1 MFFSS
6 TLRNFEIRA
15 NVRTFVPVCY
25 VGISTKWIARWG
37 MLHSLTVT
45 NQKCSARKSSS
56 LSSEAIIQFCK
67 RKGTILTMV
76 TMPTP
81 IKGFQQ
87 PPPPLLLAASSS
99 ISMVLGIG
107 GGGGAVNNQ
116 QQQQPSSLSLSW
128 NCTCGKQWPSKQ
140 KRCGNTKCQK
150 VTLCNFV

>member
-1 MFFSS
+1 M
-6 TLRNFEIRA
+6 
-15 NVRTFVPVCY
+15 
-25 VGISTKWIARWG
+25 
-37 MLHSLTVT
+37 TVT
-45 NQKCSARKSSS
+45 NQKCSARKSKRERGA
-56 LSSEAIIQFCK
+56 LSEAIIQFCK

-116 QQQQPSSLSLSW
+116 QQQQQPSSLSLSW

-150 VTLCNFV
+150 VTLVTLFNCDDDDDDYYYYYSI